1 MIERSKS
8 VVELGYI
15 SKELGKELR
24 LEHSRSVIAEIPNYY
39 DSLQLK
45 SKVWARASERA

>member
-15 SKELGKELR
+15 SELGFDWSI
-24 LEHSRSVIAEIPNYY
+24 LEDVIAGNPELY

-45 SKVWARASERA
+45 SRSGPRAGERA